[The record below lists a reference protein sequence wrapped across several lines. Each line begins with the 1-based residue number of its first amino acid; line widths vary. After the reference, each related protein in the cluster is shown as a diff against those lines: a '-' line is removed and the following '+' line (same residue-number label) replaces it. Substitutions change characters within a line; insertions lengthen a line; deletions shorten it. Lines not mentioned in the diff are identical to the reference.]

1 MFGVL
6 LILCGEREVLISDK
20 KLMRE
25 QNMEILFSILIYK
38 FRNNSSI

>member
-20 KLMRE
+20 ETYERTKYG
-25 QNMEILFSILIYK
+25 NTLFYFDL
-38 FRNNSSI
+38 